1 MKFQIDRET
10 LLAPLSHLM
19 GVVEKRQTM
28 PILSN
33 VLMRFMDDSLEMTA
47 TDTEVQLVAR
57 LDVAPAERGE
67 VTVPARKLLDI
78 FRLLPDQSRVNL
90 SMKGDRL
97 IVQAGT
103 SRFSLTTLP
112 VESYPAFDMGQT
124 DLEVTLPAQTLRI
137 ALEKTLFAIAQQDVR
152 YYLKGL
158 LLDLEGVTLRTV
170 ASDGHRLAV
179 FQETLAEGFAANR
192 QIIVPRKG
200 VLELYRLL
208 NDAEEEVTLQISPNS
223 LRANIGRLSFSTK
236 LIEGRYP
243 DYRRVL
249 PSECATTI
257 LVERDLLR
265 SALGRVGLMTNEKQ
279 KSISLDASAQGD
291 MILTGQSS
299 DQDDAEERLSVRAEG
314 GSVSVGFNSAYLIEA
329 ISHVSGSELRLSF
342 TPTGNSCLVEDP
354 DDPRYRCVVMPMRL

>member
-1 MKFQIDRET
+1 MKFQIDRES
-10 LLAPLSHLM
+10 LLAPLSHLI

-33 VLMRFMDDSLEMTA
+33 VLMRLSEGVLEITA
-47 TDTEVQLVAR
+47 TDTEVQLIAR
-57 LDVAPAERGE
+57 VDVEAGE
-67 VTVPARKLLDI
+67 EGTVTAPARKLLDI

-90 SMKGDRL
+90 NVKGDRL
-97 IVQAGT
+97 MLGAG
-103 SRFSLTTLP
+103 SSKFSLTTLP
-112 VESYPAFDMGQT
+112 VENYPAFDLGQS
-124 DLEVTLPAQTLRI
+124 DLEVTLPATTFRT

-158 LLDLEGVTLRTV
+158 LIDFEGATLRTV

-179 FQETLAEGFAANR
+179 FQETLADGFAANR

-208 NDAEEEVTLQISPNS
+208 ADAADEVTLQISPNT
-223 LRANIGRLSFSTK
+223 LRANIGSLSFSTK
-236 LIEGRYP
+236 LIDGRYP

-249 PSECATTI
+249 PQECATTI
-257 LVERDLLR
+257 VVERDHLR

-279 KSISLDASAQGD
+279 KSITLEASASGE
-291 MILTGQSS
+291 MVLTGQSME
-299 DQDDAEERLSVRAEG
+299 QDDAEERLSVTAEG
-314 GSVSVGFNSAYLIEA
+314 ASVSVGFNTGYLIEA
-329 ISHVSGSELRLSF
+329 INHVSGAELRLSF
-342 TPTGNSCLVEDP
+342 TPAGNSCLVEDP

>member
-1 MKFQIDRET
+1 MKFQIDRES
-10 LLAPLSHLM
+10 LLAPLSHLI

-33 VLMRFMDDSLEMTA
+33 VLLRLADGTLEMTA

-57 LDVAPAERGE
+57 VEVEGGE
-67 VTVPARKLLDI
+67 DGTVTAPARKLLDI

-90 SMKGDRL
+90 SVRNDRL
-97 IVQAGT
+97 QLSAGA
-103 SRFSLTTLP
+103 SKFSLTTLP

-124 DLEVTLPAQTLRI
+124 DLEVTLPAATFRT

-158 LLDLEGVTLRTV
+158 LIDFEGATLRTV

-179 FQETLAEGFAANR
+179 FQETLADGFAVNR

-200 VLELYRLL
+200 VLELHRLL
-208 NDAEEEVTLQISPNS
+208 GDAAEEVVLQISPNT
-223 LRANIGRLSFSTK
+223 LRANIGALSFSTK
-236 LIEGRYP
+236 LIDGRYP

-249 PSECATTI
+249 PQECATTL
-257 LVERDLLR
+257 LVERDQLR

-279 KSISLDASAQGD
+279 KSITLEASPAGE
-291 MILTGQSS
+291 MVLTGQSME
-299 DQDDAEERLSVRAEG
+299 QDDAEERLTVTTEG
-314 GSVSVGFNSAYLIEA
+314 SPVSVGFNTGYLIEA
-329 ISHVSGSELRLSF
+329 ISHVAGSEIRLSF
-342 TPTGNSCLVEDP
+342 TPAGNSCLVEDL

>member
-1 MKFQIDRET
+1 MKFQIDREG
-10 LLAPLSHLM
+10 LLAPLSHLI
-19 GVVEKRQTM
+19 GVVEKRQIM

-33 VLMRFMDDSLEMTA
+33 VLMRLSENVLELTA

-57 LDVAPAERGE
+57 VPVLSGE
-67 VTVPARKLLDI
+67 DGAVTVPARKLLDI
-78 FRLLPDQSRVNL
+78 FRLLPDQSLVSL
-90 SMKGDRL
+90 GVKGDRL
-97 IVQAGT
+97 LLNSGS

-112 VESYPAFDMGQT
+112 VESYPVFDMGQT
-124 DLEVTLPAQTLRI
+124 DLEVTLPALTLRT

-158 LLDLEGVTLRTV
+158 LIDLEGVTLRTV

-179 FQETLAEGFAANR
+179 FQETLADGFAANR

-208 NDAEEEVTLQISPNS
+208 GDASEEVTLQISPNT
-223 LRANIGRLSFSTK
+223 LRANIGSLSFSTK
-236 LIEGRYP
+236 LIDGRYP

-249 PSECATTI
+249 PQECATTI
-257 LVERDLLR
+257 VVERDLLR
-265 SALGRVGLMTNEKQ
+265 SALGRVSLMTNEKQ
-279 KSISLDASAQGD
+279 KSITLEAAAGNE
-291 MILTGQSS
+291 MILTGQSAE
-299 DQDDAEERLSVRAEG
+299 QDDAEERLQVTADG
-314 GSVSVGFNSAYLIEA
+314 AAVSVGFNATYLIEA

-342 TPTGNSCLVEDP
+342 TPQGNSCLVEDP